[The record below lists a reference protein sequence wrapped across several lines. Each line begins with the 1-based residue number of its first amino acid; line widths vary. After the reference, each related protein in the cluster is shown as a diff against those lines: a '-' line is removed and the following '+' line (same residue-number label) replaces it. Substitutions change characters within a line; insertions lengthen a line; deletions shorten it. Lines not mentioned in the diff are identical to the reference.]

1 MSESDKRLRIV
12 LSVNTSWNVV
22 NFRAGLIK
30 ALVGQ
35 GHEVVAAAP
44 PDGYSSK
51 LANLGCRC
59 IPLPMDNEGVSPV
72 NDTKLLSRYWHLLR
86 SESPDVFLGFTI
98 KPNVYGSIVAHAR
111 GIPVI
116 NNVSGLGTAFISKR
130 WLAAVAKVLYRFAL
144 RRSATV
150 FFQNGDD
157 RGMFVKWGL
166 VRPDQAS
173 LLPGSGIDLSRFDVA
188 QAPEKTRGS
197 AETDFKFL
205 LVSRLLW

>member
-1 MSESDKRLRIV
+1 MGETGKRLRVV

-30 ALVGQ
+30 ALVER
-35 GHEVVAAAP
+35 GHDVVVAAP
-44 PDGYSSK
+44 PDRYSAK
-51 LANLGCRC
+51 LADLGCRF

-72 NDTKLLSRYWHLLR
+72 NDAKLLSRYWHLLR
-86 SESPDVFLGFTI
+86 AERPDVFLGFTI
-98 KPNVYGSIVAHAR
+98 KPNVYGSLVAHAQ

-130 WLAAVAKVLYRFAL
+130 WLAAVAKLLYRLAL

-150 FFQNGDD
+150 FFHNGDD

-166 VRPDQAS
+166 VRAKQAV
-173 LLPGSGIDLSRFDVA
+173 LLPGSGVDLSRFTGA
-188 QAPEKTRGS
+188 EAPTN
-197 AETDFKFL
+197 T
-205 LVSRLLW
+205 